1 MAVKNNAITV
11 TLSAVDVST
20 GLGKTGDAA
29 NLTLKLIRD
38 GVVAAPTN
46 APVEVDAINAP
57 GTYKIALTAAEM
69 NYDTVRIAGKS
80 STTNVQVIPVDI
92 RTLPISFYQGNI
104 NANMRLI
111 ASTGNEGNT
120 FNLYNMA
127 QDYGADGKIS
137 AAIPDVVTAKVG
149 DGHIPITASIRSDDR
164 YMVAAQF
171 TKAGVAV
178 QPSVAPTCDADC
190 IVVSDDYPTGHT
202 FNYGSL
208 TLQYNSTTKSYYA
221 LGVLASAVIG
231 SRAGL
236 LICKFH
242 TDDATV
248 DAQDVTCA
256 VAVNMDIYAP
266 AKVEDVLAAVEAKTR
281 MLGVMTMTLQ
291 TPVVSIK
298 EFEIIRGDSYTN
310 ETPFPNRPLQ
320 LTCEAVPY
328 DLAALMEEPHA
339 VRVHLKTATSEIVVK
354 PYAVVSNGLNSF
366 AYTILFGF
374 TDEVSRAMT
383 AGTYEWEIKA
393 YYMRA
398 AGLPANYDVITQGQ
412 GTYTVK
418 EPVYDGGLGPK
429 TPSA

>member
-1 MAVKNNAITV
+1 MAVKNKPITATFSV
-11 TLSAVDVST
+11 VDVST
-20 GLGKTGDAA
+20 GLGKTGDTA
-29 NLTLKLIRD
+29 NLTIKLVRD

-298 EFEIIRGDSYTN
+298 SFTVVRGDSYTN
-310 ETPFPNRPLQ
+310 DSPFPNRPFQ
-320 LTCEAVPY
+320 ISCDDVPY

-339 VRVHLKTATSEIVVK
+339 VRVYLKTQTGEIVIK
-354 PYAVVSNGLNSF
+354 PYSVISQGAGSSSYIVM
-366 AYTILFGF
+366 FGF
-374 TDEVSRAMT
+374 SDEVTRQMSVGEST
-383 AGTYEWEIKA
+383 WEVKA
-393 YYMRA
+393 FRWQS
-398 AGLPANYDVITQGQ
+398 GPPDNYQVVTQGK
-412 GTYTVK
+412 GSYKV
-418 EPVYDGGLGPK
+418 EDPVYDGANGPK
-429 TPSA
+429 TPIE

>member
-1 MAVKNNAITV
+1 MAVKNQAITIQFSV
-11 TLSAVDVST
+11 VDAST

-29 NLTLKLIRD
+29 NLTIKLIQD
-38 GVVAAPTN
+38 GVAAAPTN
-46 APVEVDAINAP
+46 APVEVDATNAP

-80 STTNVQVIPVDI
+80 SAANVQVIPIDI

-104 NANMRLI
+104 NANMRII

-127 QDYGADGKIS
+127 QDYGADGKVS
-137 AAIPDVVTAKVG
+137 AAVAIG
-149 DGHIPITASIRSDDR
+149 NGHIPITASIRSDDR

-171 TKAGVAV
+171 TKAGAAV
-178 QPSVAPTCDADC
+178 EPSVAPTCAADC

-202 FNYGSL
+202 FNFGALS
-208 TLQYNSTTKSYYA
+208 LQYNSTTKSYYA
-221 LGVLASAVIG
+221 FGVLASAVIG
-231 SRAGL
+231 NRAGL

-248 DAQDVTCA
+248 DAPDVTCA

-354 PYAVVSNGLNSF
+354 PYAVVSNGLNLF

-393 YYMRA
+393 YYLRA
-398 AGLPANYDVITQGQ
+398 AGPPANYDVITQGR

>member
-298 EFEIIRGDSYTN
+298 SFTVVRGDSYTN
-310 ETPFPNRPLQ
+310 DSPFPNRPFQ
-320 LTCEAVPY
+320 ISCDDVPY

-339 VRVHLKTATSEIVVK
+339 VRVYLKTQTGEIVIK
-354 PYAVVSNGLNSF
+354 PYSVISQGAGSSSYIVM
-366 AYTILFGF
+366 FGF
-374 TDEVSRAMT
+374 SDEVTRQMSVGEST
-383 AGTYEWEIKA
+383 WEVKA
-393 YYMRA
+393 FRWQS
-398 AGLPANYDVITQGQ
+398 GPPDNYQVVTQGK
-412 GTYTVK
+412 GSYKV
-418 EPVYDGGLGPK
+418 EDPVYDGANGPK
-429 TPSA
+429 TPIE

>member
-1 MAVKNNAITV
+1 
-11 TLSAVDVST
+11 
-20 GLGKTGDAA
+20 
-29 NLTLKLIRD
+29 
-38 GVVAAPTN
+38 
-46 APVEVDAINAP
+46 
-57 GTYKIALTAAEM
+57 
-69 NYDTVRIAGKS
+69 
-80 STTNVQVIPVDI
+80 
-92 RTLPISFYQGNI
+92 
-104 NANMRLI
+104 
-111 ASTGNEGNT
+111 
-120 FNLYNMA
+120 
-127 QDYGADGKIS
+127 
-137 AAIPDVVTAKVG
+137 G

>member
-80 STTNVQVIPVDI
+80 STTNDQVIPVDI

>member
-190 IVVSDDYPTGHT
+190 IVVSDD
-202 FNYGSL
+202 
-208 TLQYNSTTKSYYA
+208 
-221 LGVLASAVIG
+221 
-231 SRAGL
+231 
-236 LICKFH
+236 
-242 TDDATV
+242 
-248 DAQDVTCA
+248 
-256 VAVNMDIYAP
+256 
-266 AKVEDVLAAVEAKTR
+266 
-281 MLGVMTMTLQ
+281 
-291 TPVVSIK
+291 
-298 EFEIIRGDSYTN
+298 
-310 ETPFPNRPLQ
+310 
-320 LTCEAVPY
+320 
-328 DLAALMEEPHA
+328 
-339 VRVHLKTATSEIVVK
+339 
-354 PYAVVSNGLNSF
+354 
-366 AYTILFGF
+366 
-374 TDEVSRAMT
+374 
-383 AGTYEWEIKA
+383 
-393 YYMRA
+393 
-398 AGLPANYDVITQGQ
+398 
-412 GTYTVK
+412 
-418 EPVYDGGLGPK
+418 
-429 TPSA
+429 